1 MLCPTQKTW
10 YNTPGGDTMYIAIYL
25 ILVNLT
31 GFIQMLADK
40 QRAKKGAW
48 RIPEK
53 MLFLVAII
61 GGSIGSILGMYTFRH
76 KTKHMSFVIGMPL
89 ILILQI
95 VLAIML
101 A

>member
-1 MLCPTQKTW
+1 
-10 YNTPGGDTMYIAIYL
+10 MYIAIYL

-31 GFIQMLADK
+31 GFIQMFVDK
-40 QRAKKGAW
+40 RKAQKGAW

-53 MLFLVAII
+53 TLFLIAII

-95 VLAIML
+95 VLTVIYL
-101 A
+101 RF